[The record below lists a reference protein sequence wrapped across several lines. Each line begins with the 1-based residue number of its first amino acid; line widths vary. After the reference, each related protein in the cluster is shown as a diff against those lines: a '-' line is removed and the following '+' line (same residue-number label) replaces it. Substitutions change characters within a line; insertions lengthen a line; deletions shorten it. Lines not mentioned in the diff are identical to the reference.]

1 MSWKEHRVK
10 KSAPSHIRKG
20 HQLSYLAEQCSQ
32 VFPQPDPLAM
42 PCQEQQPQACSSRS
56 LLKEH
61 FIKVFYFTFRERLL
75 FALHKPVIGKAL
87 QTVGEAVASAAEGC
101 SKLWKAWNA
110 ECTKASYAFY
120 WFFFFQVKKSYPL
133 RDRVHPDT
141 IYFRKMIE
149 SEIPVMKFRWLTFQ
163 PGDILISGL
172 HLSSIK
178 WEWC

>member
-87 QTVGEAVASAAEGC
+87 QTVGEAVASATEGC

-120 WFFFFQVKKSYPL
+120 WFFFFKLRKVTLSVTVSIQTPFILEKWLSLKSQWWSSDDL
-133 RDRVHPDT
+133 H
-141 IYFRKMIE
+141 F
-149 SEIPVMKFRWLTFQ
+149 SL
-163 PGDILISGL
+163 GISWSL
-172 HLSSIK
+172 ASTCLL
-178 WEWC
+178 

>member
-120 WFFFFQVKKSYPL
+120 WFFFFKLRKVTLSVTVSIQTPFILEKWLSLKSQWWSSDDL
-133 RDRVHPDT
+133 H
-141 IYFRKMIE
+141 F
-149 SEIPVMKFRWLTFQ
+149 SL
-163 PGDILISGL
+163 GISWSL
-172 HLSSIK
+172 ASTCLL
-178 WEWC
+178 